1 MPSLVRT
8 GARAAGTLADD
19 PTGALLDLALVLS
32 LLAGVAVVLH
42 VARVLWWRER
52 TLRRLVRDFPEQADD
67 LRRAFRSAPLW
78 GPSTPA
84 PADPYVRAHD
94 VAVAPLGD
102 GRPGWSL
109 RAPGPNAGG
118 GDIGPD
124 GSRQDARVTLTAGVH
139 LLVVCLG
146 RVGSRWREH
155 EVLPAAAR
163 AERFATQPPDG
174 WRALGPVDRVDSPLG
189 TGWRVTASAGGPS
202 VLTDTHVDRD
212 GWAFV
217 VGVLSSSWHAR
228 AVEALDGILA
238 TWVWHDDAPAA
249 PAPAAPRT
257 PPAPP
262 PSGGPV
268 VGTAAQGQP

>member
-1 MPSLVRT
+1 MPTPVLA
-8 GARAAGTLADD
+8 GLRAAGTLADD
-19 PTGALLDLALVLS
+19 PTGALVDLLVVLTVI
-32 LLAGVAVVLH
+32 AGVGVVLH

-67 LRRAFRSAPLW
+67 LRRAFRSAPLF

-84 PADPYVRAHD
+84 PADPYARTHD
-94 VAVAPLGD
+94 VTVAPLGD

-109 RAPGPNAGG
+109 RAPGPAAGG

-124 GSRQDARVTLTAGVH
+124 GSRQDARVVLADGVH

-155 EVLPAAAR
+155 EVLPAPAR

-189 TGWRVTASAGGPS
+189 AGWRVTASAGGPS

-228 AVEALDGILA
+228 AVEAADRILA
-238 TWVWHDDAPAA
+238 TWVWHDDAPA
-249 PAPAAPRT
+249 
-257 PPAPP
+257 PPARTTP
-262 PSGGPV
+262 
-268 VGTAAQGQP
+268 A

>member
-1 MPSLVRT
+1 MPTAVLT
-8 GARAAGTLADD
+8 AAGAAGTLADD
-19 PTGALLDLALVLS
+19 PTGAVVDLALVLTVIV
-32 LLAGVAVVLH
+32 GVGVLLH

-52 TLRRLVRDFPEQADD
+52 TLRRLVREFPEQADA

-84 PADPYVRAHD
+84 PVDPYARTHD

-109 RAPGPNAGG
+109 RAPGPNVGS
-118 GDIGPD
+118 GDLGPD
-124 GSRQDARVTLTAGVH
+124 GSRQDARVALADGVH

-146 RVGSRWREH
+146 RVGARWREH
-155 EVLPAAAR
+155 EVLPATAR

-238 TWVWHDDAPAA
+238 TWVWHDAPDPR
-249 PAPAAPRT
+249 PAPA
-257 PPAPP
+257 
-262 PSGGPV
+262 
-268 VGTAAQGQP
+268 GTA